1 MNTNQIFSWNRFT
14 AALRKE
20 FAENW
25 RTPALV
31 MVGIYLWYT
40 ISMITTNVNILNG
53 SYEPNP

>member
-20 FAENW
+20 FVENW

-40 ISMITTNVNILNG
+40 IAMISSNVHT
-53 SYEPNP
+53 